1 MSIFEKTKLIAMQKS
16 RFKKL
21 DHFYSL
27 CDKQSFVLDVGVS
40 KNKYADSTNLFLK
53 NFKLTDTQYTG
64 LAVQKMDGIRKKYPE
79 KKFVEYLG
87 GVFPFDD
94 EEFDWVFSNAV
105 IEHVGNREDQLLFL
119 NEMLR
124 VGKNVFFTT
133 PNRWFP
139 IESHTNTFIRHWFN
153 ESFYKWCKLNRPKWN
168 IDNLLLFGRKDLIL
182 IIEKSNA
189 QRYKIKSN
197 RIIGW
202 PMTFTIVCSKD
213 NDCRNKNTYH

>member
-1 MSIFEKTKLIAMQKS
+1 MQSIIVKGTTMSIFEKTKLIAMQKS

-40 KNKYADSTNLFLK
+40 KNKYADFTNLFLK

-79 KKFVEYLG
+79 KKFVEYPG

-133 PNRWFP
+133 PLITGNRTHNRNAIPLNINNIIRMEPFTR
-139 IESHTNTFIRHWFN
+139 ECNTLTYFN
-153 ESFYKWCKLNRPKWN
+153 FDS
-168 IDNLLLFGRKDLIL
+168 
-182 IIEKSNA
+182 
-189 QRYKIKSN
+189 
-197 RIIGW
+197 
-202 PMTFTIVCSKD
+202 
-213 NDCRNKNTYH
+213 